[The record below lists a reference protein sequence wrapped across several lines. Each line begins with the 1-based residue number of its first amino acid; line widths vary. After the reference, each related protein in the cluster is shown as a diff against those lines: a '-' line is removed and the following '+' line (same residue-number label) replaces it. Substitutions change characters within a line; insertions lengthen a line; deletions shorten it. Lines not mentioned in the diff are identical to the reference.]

1 MRVLSRLCT
10 LQALTWQ
17 KKHTFVLQLAAI
29 KLKSF
34 DVSMLL
40 APVPAPVLPVLLPLL
55 LPVAFEIP
63 AILRPSI
70 MTVLFVVNTFVVN
83 A

>member
-1 MRVLSRLCT
+1 M
-10 LQALTWQ
+10 LTWQ
-17 KKHTFVLQLAAI
+17 KKQTFVLQLAAI

-34 DVSMLL
+34 DVSTLL
-40 APVPAPVLPVLLPLL
+40 AAAPVLPVLLLL

-63 AILRPSI
+63 AMLRPSI

>member
-1 MRVLSRLCT
+1 MINVSIRE
-10 LQALTWQ
+10 LTWQ

-40 APVPAPVLPVLLPLL
+40 ALALVLPVLLLLL

>member
-1 MRVLSRLCT
+1 MINVPIRE
-10 LQALTWQ
+10 LTWQ

-40 APVPAPVLPVLLPLL
+40 ALALVLPVLLLLL
-55 LPVAFEIP
+55 LPVAFESP